1 MKTVIECKKLGK
13 KYKDIVVFKNLQF
26 KVEEGEFVAIV
37 GKSGGGK
44 TTLLNILGLIDTQ
57 TEGDLDVWG
66 QTNIDPKSKT
76 SMLLRRNRIGYLF
89 QNYGLVDDE
98 SVWWNLSLA
107 LEYKKFSKKK
117 KKEKI
122 LELLNEFNMGD
133 LFDKKVCQLSGG
145 EQQRIAIIRLIL
157 QDCDLILA
165 DEPTGSLDLENRDY
179 VIQKLI
185 ELNDKGKTIIL
196 VTHDPYVAGKCSK
209 IIRINDIN
217 MEK

>member
-89 QNYGLVDDE
+89 QYYGLVDDE

-107 LEYKKFSKKK
+107 LEYKKISKKK

-145 EQQRIAIIRLIL
+145 EQQRVAIIRLIL

-185 ELNDKGKTIIL
+185 ELNNKGKTIIL

>member
-107 LEYKKFSKKK
+107 LEYK
-117 KKEKI
+117 
-122 LELLNEFNMGD
+122 
-133 LFDKKVCQLSGG
+133 
-145 EQQRIAIIRLIL
+145 
-157 QDCDLILA
+157 
-165 DEPTGSLDLENRDY
+165 
-179 VIQKLI
+179 
-185 ELNDKGKTIIL
+185 
-196 VTHDPYVAGKCSK
+196 
-209 IIRINDIN
+209 
-217 MEK
+217 

>member
-107 LEYKKFSKKK
+107 LEYKKISKKK

-145 EQQRIAIIRLIL
+145 EQQRVAIIRLIL

-185 ELNDKGKTIIL
+185 ELNNKGKTIIL

>member
-1 MKTVIECKKLGK
+1 
-13 KYKDIVVFKNLQF
+13 
-26 KVEEGEFVAIV
+26 
-37 GKSGGGK
+37 
-44 TTLLNILGLIDTQ
+44 
-57 TEGDLDVWG
+57 
-66 QTNIDPKSKT
+66 
-76 SMLLRRNRIGYLF
+76 
-89 QNYGLVDDE
+89 
-98 SVWWNLSLA
+98 
-107 LEYKKFSKKK
+107 
-117 KKEKI
+117 
-122 LELLNEFNMGD
+122 MGD

-145 EQQRIAIIRLIL
+145 EQQRVAIIRLIL

-185 ELNDKGKTIIL
+185 ELNNKGKTIIL